1 MNNYDFLRVYD
12 INNKLR
18 IGSNYDGGY
27 IIIDNLCNYDVL
39 LSCGISNDDTFEHY
53 FVNKHNTKCFAFD
66 GTINNIPHEHPNI
79 NFIKTN
85 IGITSNTTDMK
96 YLINKYNN
104 IFLKMDIEGSEYDW
118 INNLSNIE
126 INKFKQICIEFHL
139 DHECSNH
146 ISLSNKLKAI
156 KRIADTHYC
165 VHFHGN
171 NWRSTTLI
179 GEKIINI
186 GTSKNNTKII
196 KLDKEYPSNT
206 KITFDYKSQ
215 FSEQFSYNIDKN
227 KLKITRTDKNCGW
240 EHEYKCVI
248 NGIQIPKVFECT
260 YIHKSLV
267 KELALNSKPIPDLL
281 LDTPNTGM
289 WRPPTDEFENNRKAN
304 KILPDIYLNTYPFV
318 NNKMKDIFT
327 SIYEKNHWG
336 NNRSVEY
343 SGSSGL
349 GSSKEYNI
357 HYIPYLR
364 KLIKDF
370 NIKTVVDLG
379 CGDFRI
385 GELLYN
391 DLEIAY
397 TGYDAYKKVIEYHKN
412 KYSASKYSFVHLDIF
427 EEKEK
432 IIGGDLCILKD
443 VLQHWPL
450 KSIYCFLDYLT
461 SSYKFKYIIIIN
473 CCCDAKDNIDCVT
486 GSFRP
491 LSCNF
496 LPLKKYNIK
505 KLANYKTKEISII
518 KIMIPKIIHQTYKN
532 YDLPETYKMCQT
544 EIQKLHPD
552 FEYRFYTDDDM
563 DRLMKTEFPEYYDKF
578 NELPRMIM
586 KIDMFR
592 YFLMYKYG
600 GLYADM
606 DYLMFKPFDIL
617 NEKIVIPTNRD
628 LDNNRL
634 TSLGNCIFA
643 SVPNHLFWKS
653 LIDTLFTIDRKN
665 LPFSGF
671 DNVIKSTGPM
681 FVFNMYNEY
690 LNKHDINV
698 PERMLFHPPT
708 KNNHQYIE
716 QLKEKGCYG
725 MHICTGL
732 WLNDK
737 L

>member
-39 LSCGISNDDTFEHY
+39 LSCGIANDDTFEHY

-66 GTINNIPHEHPNI
+66 GTINNIPREHPNI

-186 GTSKNNTKII
+186 GTSENNTKII

-304 KILPDIYLNTYPFV
+304 KIVPDIYLNTYPFV
-318 NNKMKDIFT
+318 NN
-327 SIYEKNHWG
+327 
-336 NNRSVEY
+336 
-343 SGSSGL
+343 
-349 GSSKEYNI
+349 
-357 HYIPYLR
+357 
-364 KLIKDF
+364 
-370 NIKTVVDLG
+370 
-379 CGDFRI
+379 
-385 GELLYN
+385 
-391 DLEIAY
+391 
-397 TGYDAYKKVIEYHKN
+397 
-412 KYSASKYSFVHLDIF
+412 
-427 EEKEK
+427 
-432 IIGGDLCILKD
+432 
-443 VLQHWPL
+443 
-450 KSIYCFLDYLT
+450 
-461 SSYKFKYIIIIN
+461 
-473 CCCDAKDNIDCVT
+473 
-486 GSFRP
+486 
-491 LSCNF
+491 
-496 LPLKKYNIK
+496 
-505 KLANYKTKEISII
+505 

-532 YDLPETYKMCQT
+532 YDLPETYKMCQA
-544 EIQKLHPD
+544 EIKKLHPD

-563 DRLMKTEFPEYYDKF
+563 NRLMKTEFPEYYDKF

-617 NEKIVIPTNRD
+617 NEKVVIPTNRD
-628 LDNNRL
+628 LDDNRL

-708 KNNHQYIE
+708 KNNQQYIE